1 MASTEAATFDERM
14 LGPVTNVAD
23 FIWGGTWDGAEV
35 LPFPPLAIILLG
47 AGLWFMVG
55 LRAYPVTNLWPALKG
70 LFAGRKS
77 GGEGEISPFAALST
91 ALSGQVGTGNL
102 AGVATAIALG
112 GPGAIFWMWITA
124 LFGMALAF
132 AEGALAIRYR
142 ETASDGTKR
151 GGPMSYIMMGL
162 GPKWTWLAI
171 FFCIGT
177 LISGLVTGNAIQAN
191 AVADGLNE
199 LFGIEEWLGGLIVA
213 ILVFIVIIGGIKSI
227 GNVAEKVVPVM
238 AAAYIVMAIIAILLN
253 IQDIPET
260 FSRIFNGA
268 FNPQAASGG
277 FVGAAVI
284 LAIRAGVARGLFS
297 NEAGQGSTPI
307 AHAVAQTDDPQFQ
320 GRMAMLG
327 TFIDTIVICTMTA
340 LVILTVEGNFTHNGQ
355 PVLHAWQ
362 ADLDGFAVT
371 SGAFAAAFPFEIAAV
386 PLGTLIASVALLLFV
401 FTTLLTWSY
410 YGERAITFIYDRFPG
425 STLKGEKV
433 LHMGWRV
440 LWCVGIFVGAS
451 RESDLIWRMGDIA
464 NALMVVPNLLALLLL
479 SGVVFALARGEKT
492 AGKTFT
498 AETPEEPNEY

>member
-1 MASTEAATFDERM
+1 MSAGTQLTIDERL

-23 FIWGGTWDGAEV
+23 FIWGGTWNGEQV
-35 LPFPPLAIILLG
+35 IPLPPLAVILLG
-47 AGLWFMVG
+47 AGLWFMIG
-55 LRAYPVTNLWPALKG
+55 LRAYPVTNFLPALKG

-77 GGEGEISPFAALST
+77 AGKGEISPFAALST

-132 AEGALAIRYR
+132 AEGSLAIRYR
-142 ETASDGTKR
+142 ETTSDGTYR
-151 GGPMSYIMMGL
+151 GGPMSYIMLGL
-162 GPKWTWLAI
+162 GRKWTWLAV

-177 LISGLVTGNAIQAN
+177 LISALVTGNGIQAN

-213 ILVFIVIIGGIKSI
+213 VLVFIVIIGGIKSI

-238 AAAYIVMAIIAILLN
+238 AAAYIVMAVIAILLN
-253 IQDIPET
+253 LQDIPET
-260 FSRIFNGA
+260 FSRIFGGA
-268 FNPQAASGG
+268 FNVQSASGG
-277 FVGAAVI
+277 FLGAAVI

-340 LVILTVEGNFTHNGQ
+340 LVILTVQGDFSYGGQ
-355 PVLHAWQ
+355 AVEHAWQ
-362 ADLDGFAVT
+362 SELQGFAMT
-371 SGAFAAAFPFEIAAV
+371 SGAFAAAFPFQIASV
-386 PLGTLIASVALLLFV
+386 PIGTMIASVALLLFV

-410 YGERAITFIYDRFPG
+410 YGERAITFLYDRVPG
-425 STLKGEKV
+425 STLRGEKA

-440 LWCVGIFVGAS
+440 LWCVAIFVGAS
-451 RESDLIWRMGDIA
+451 RESDLIWRLGDIA
-464 NALMVVPNLLALLLL
+464 NGLMVLPNLIALLAL
-479 SGVVFALARGEKT
+479 SGVVFALARGDRT
-492 AGKTFT
+492 AG
-498 AETPEEPNEY
+498 ADHHEQTPEEPEEY